1 MHEVTGASDRDTA
14 PPTRR
19 SSVVA
24 RLGGIAP
31 LPVWGLAVLAGALVV
46 LTTLDGAGISWD
58 SAAYV
63 QSGINLAH
71 SNGLV
76 ELGGR
81 RMTAFPPGLPVIAA
95 VFEIV
100 GISPRAGLRFIGI
113 AGAALIVL
121 LGWRLLRQVPA
132 PPAFRLVAITFVTV
146 SPILLTVES
155 MLWSETMFIV
165 LTLTFLVAAG
175 RIIERRTYDWTAIVA
190 LSLLCWAAFA
200 VRYVGLVLI
209 PTGIV
214 VFLTARWRPTRRDLV
229 DVVAFAALASVG
241 PMAWMLRNRSI
252 DGSTTGARNASVTS
266 IGTIVDS
273 FMATLGRW
281 ADSVTSPA
289 RPDMTVLGVVMT
301 IAFLGVMAVAV
312 TTAVRRHDTAFGRSV
327 IPVSFFCAAYLAQLL
342 TAQVTTLL
350 DPIDTRL
357 LSPILVPLVV
367 TITAAL
373 GVIVPSRAAPT
384 DTGSRSNIRVIA
396 MGLVCLALVSTFA
409 GTLRDIHRGN
419 IRTSDFNTARWRDS
433 ELAAATRAAVS
444 GTDTRVMTNGVLGL
458 WVATGQDRIIEM
470 PLAVNWR
477 GEVPTGEVARF
488 LRHVNCSDGP
498 VLAAMYAEG
507 SSTAVPIEDLGS
519 IARFT
524 VIGSFADGTLYRV
537 EPLPNSADRA
547 VCPS

>member
-19 SSVVA
+19 SSVIA
-24 RLGGIAP
+24 RLRGIAP

-121 LGWRLLRQVPA
+121 LGWRLLRQIPA
-132 PPAFRLVAITFVTV
+132 PPAFRLVAITFVAV

-175 RIIERRTYDWTAIVA
+175 RIIERRTYDWRAIVA

-214 VFLTARWRPTRRDLV
+214 VFLTARWKPTRRELAN
-229 DVVAFAALASVG
+229 VVAFAALASVG

-266 IGTIVDS
+266 IGSIVDS
-273 FMATLGRW
+273 FMSTVGRW
-281 ADSVTSPA
+281 ADSVTSLA
-289 RPDMTVLGVVMT
+289 RPETTILGVVVT

-327 IPVSFFCAAYLAQLL
+327 IPVAFFCAVYLAQLF
-342 TAQVTTLL
+342 TAQATTLL

-357 LSPILVPLVV
+357 LSPVFVPLVV
-367 TITAAL
+367 TITAGLAM
-373 GVIVPSRAAPT
+373 IMPT
-384 DTGSRSNIRVIA
+384 RSTAGDPESRSRTTAIIT
-396 MGLVCLALVSTFA
+396 GLICFALVSTFA
-409 GTLRDIHRGN
+409 GTLRDIHGGD

-433 ELAAATRAAVS
+433 ELAAATRTAVA

-470 PLAVNWR
+470 PLALTWR
-477 GEVPTGEVARF
+477 GEIATGEVARF
-488 LRHVNCSDGP
+488 LRHVDCSDGP

-507 SSTAVPIEDLGS
+507 SATAIPIEDLGS

-524 VIGSFADGTLYRV
+524 VIGIYADGTLYRV
-537 EPLPNSADRA
+537 EPLPTSADRV
-547 VCPS
+547 VCPP